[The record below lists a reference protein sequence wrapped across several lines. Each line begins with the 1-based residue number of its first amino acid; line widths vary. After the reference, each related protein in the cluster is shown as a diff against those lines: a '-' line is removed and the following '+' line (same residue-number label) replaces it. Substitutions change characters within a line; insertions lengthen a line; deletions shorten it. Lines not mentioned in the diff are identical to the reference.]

1 MQSLWHA
8 LLAFLTWLAAD
19 PAGPALE
26 HARAAAAVSVAY
38 AAAAREPEPA
48 PPAPKPP
55 VPECA
60 CGGTCVN
67 GYWKP
72 DGKILQKCPDPETC
86 PCKAKKAECPDG
98 RCPPAR

>member
-8 LLAFLTWLAAD
+8 LLAFLAWLAAD

-48 PPAPKPP
+48 PPAPVPP
-55 VPECA
+55 APECA

-72 DGKILQKCPDPETC
+72 DGKILQKCPDPPTC
-86 PCKAKKAECPDG
+86 PCKAGKAECPDG